1 MKEHFAERLENL
13 RRRLILMG
21 SEVEKQIRSAI
32 EALTEGSVEKARTV
46 IARDEDIDRLENQ
59 IEEET
64 IQLLALEQ
72 PVAIDLRFLVAV
84 LKINNDL
91 ERIGDHAVNI
101 AEGAVRLAGKVPF
114 QPAIGLRS
122 MSEMV
127 QRMLRES
134 LDAFIARD
142 AALAKKV
149 IQEDDAP
156 GFEERG
162 GDPAAPDLHGRDAG
176 SHLTLARAHL
186 GFQEPRA
193 RGRPRDEH
201 RRGHH
206 LHRGSKARE
215 APRRGARRAVK
226 KSQGQPS
233 ASEAENCAPRTLIAD
248 SRRLTAFL
256 RSRRDRRDDR
266 DHLLSGH
273 VRVGHRDRLTNDDR
287 AVDPNAV
294 LQVEVVHVAVGGAD
308 LELLTRR
315 RTSSRRP

>member
-32 EALTEGSVEKARTV
+32 EALTDGSVEKARAV
-46 IARDEDIDRLENQ
+46 IARDEEIDRLENQ

-101 AEGAVRLAGKVPF
+101 AEGAVRLAGKAPF
-114 QPAIGLRS
+114 QPAIGLRT

-149 IQEDDAP
+149 IQEDDA
-156 GFEERG
+156 
-162 GDPAAPDLHGRDAG
+162 LDAKNEG
-176 SHLTLARAHL
+176 VIRQLLTYMAETPSLISHSLELISV
-186 GFQEPRA
+186 
-193 RGRPRDEH
+193 
-201 RRGHH
+201 
-206 LHRGSKARE
+206 SKNLE
-215 APRRGARRAVK
+215 
-226 KSQGQPS
+226 
-233 ASEAENCAPRTLIAD
+233 
-248 SRRLTAFL
+248 
-256 RSRRDRRDDR
+256 
-266 DHLLSGH
+266 
-273 VRVGHRDRLTNDDR
+273 RVGDLATNIAEDTIFIAEAKLVKHHGVELTG
-287 AVDPNAV
+287 P
-294 LQVEVVHVAVGGAD
+294 
-308 LELLTRR
+308 
-315 RTSSRRP
+315 

>member
-32 EALTEGSVEKARTV
+32 EALTDGSVEKARAV
-46 IARDEDIDRLENQ
+46 IARDEEIDRLENQ

-114 QPAIGLRS
+114 QPAIGLRT

-149 IQEDDAP
+149 IQEDDA
-156 GFEERG
+156 
-162 GDPAAPDLHGRDAG
+162 LDAKNEG
-176 SHLTLARAHL
+176 VIRQLLTYMAETPSLISHSLELISV
-186 GFQEPRA
+186 
-193 RGRPRDEH
+193 
-201 RRGHH
+201 
-206 LHRGSKARE
+206 SKNLE
-215 APRRGARRAVK
+215 
-226 KSQGQPS
+226 
-233 ASEAENCAPRTLIAD
+233 
-248 SRRLTAFL
+248 
-256 RSRRDRRDDR
+256 
-266 DHLLSGH
+266 
-273 VRVGHRDRLTNDDR
+273 RVGDLATNIAEDTIFIAEAKLVKHHGVELTG
-287 AVDPNAV
+287 P
-294 LQVEVVHVAVGGAD
+294 
-308 LELLTRR
+308 
-315 RTSSRRP
+315 

>member
-21 SEVEKQIRSAI
+21 SEVEKQIRSSI
-32 EALTEGSVEKARTV
+32 EALTEGSVEKARGV
-46 IARDEDIDRLENQ
+46 IARDEEIDRLENQ

-101 AEGAVRLAGKVPF
+101 AEGAVRLAGKLPF

-149 IQEDDAP
+149 IQEDDLLDSKNEGVIRQLLTYMA
-156 GFEERG
+156 ET
-162 GDPAAPDLHGRDAG
+162 PALI
-176 SHLTLARAHL
+176 SHSLELISV
-186 GFQEPRA
+186 
-193 RGRPRDEH
+193 
-201 RRGHH
+201 
-206 LHRGSKARE
+206 SKNLE
-215 APRRGARRAVK
+215 
-226 KSQGQPS
+226 
-233 ASEAENCAPRTLIAD
+233 
-248 SRRLTAFL
+248 
-256 RSRRDRRDDR
+256 
-266 DHLLSGH
+266 
-273 VRVGHRDRLTNDDR
+273 RVGDLATNIAEDTIFI
-287 AVDPNAV
+287 AEAKLVKHHG
-294 LQVEVVHVAVGGAD
+294 VELAG
-308 LELLTRR
+308 
-315 RTSSRRP
+315 P